1 MGKRWVLTSDLKLSR
16 VGADLI
22 WFGKLFHKMGAA
34 ATKAR
39 SALVFSLVLG
49 TFRRSS
55 FIDLSCLAGV

>member
-34 ATKAR
+34 TAKAIYH
-39 SALVFSLVLG
+39 LLFL
-49 TFRRSS
+49 
-55 FIDLSCLAGV
+55 I